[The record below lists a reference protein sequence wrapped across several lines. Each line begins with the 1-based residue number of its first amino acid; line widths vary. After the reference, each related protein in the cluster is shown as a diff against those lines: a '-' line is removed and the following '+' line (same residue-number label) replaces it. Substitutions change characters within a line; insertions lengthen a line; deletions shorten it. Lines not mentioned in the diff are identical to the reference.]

1 MDKDIFTIAEELHSQ
16 GTRLLTETGL
26 KKLLEKTGKVEIGGS
41 YLYNLLT
48 HSDIDIGIIS
58 PKAVKEIFGD
68 LVGELAKIPA
78 VLKVKTSD
86 RVTHA
91 RNDDATRPKG
101 FWIGLTI
108 LFEKTSWNIDIW
120 YQKPEWYKDRSAE
133 LFRALSTITE
143 KQRSAILT
151 IKSELR
157 EKGVHGVGQRFQ
169 SVDVYDAVLYKDI
182 YTAEGMNVQKS
193 NKQILKK

>member
-1 MDKDIFTIAEELHSQ
+1 MDKDILTVAEELHSQ

-26 KKLLEKTGKVEIGGS
+26 KELLEKSGKVEIGGS

-48 HSDIDIGIIS
+48 HPDIDIGIIS
-58 PKAVKEIFGD
+58 SKATKEIFGG
-68 LVGELAKIPA
+68 LVGELAKIHA
-78 VLKVKTSD
+78 VLKLKTSD
-86 RVTHA
+86 RITHA

-108 LFEKTSWNIDIW
+108 LFENTSWNIDIW
-120 YQKPEWYKDRSAE
+120 YQKPEWYTDRSAE
-133 LFRALSTITE
+133 LFQALSAITE

-151 IKSELR
+151 IKSELQER
-157 EKGVHGVGQRFQ
+157 GVYGVGQRFQ

-182 YTAEGMNVQKS
+182 YTTDGMNTTNVKVQP
-193 NKQILKK
+193 